1 MSNPGEVHFNL
12 RARSLSVALAPWL
25 WLCAPGA
32 RADGLIEG
40 IDDWSRAMVLPANA
54 VWRGPRVEPPAPSAR
69 PVLSQ
74 RLDAAFA
81 PLSVHGG
88 PEVAP
93 AVLRAVLAAGEAALA
108 RWAAEGLFEAR
119 GDGGAGGTSGYDL
132 YLVPTPRDIDS
143 GVDASAPVRDLD
155 AVRAFGLLDTRVG
168 PARLAACTA
177 EALADALLREL
188 DPAERDQPRRA
199 SAAFFAQLATGA
211 EDCGAPEAL
220 PTPSVFADDVQ
231 RPELAPWLAALDA
244 RHAHGSGRFVADA
257 WQLARQ
263 RTWEGEGLRASP
275 SLIEALGAMLARED
289 EPLVRVLGE
298 LAGEAGRTLLVG
310 GEGPRALTRLEL
322 ARLPARAVSA
332 ALAPLATRYVL
343 VHVDDA
349 QPGERISVWLRG
361 EYGVRWALSALRLDA
376 QLAPLGHVVA
386 KVRDAPAGELHV
398 ELMPGTAYVL
408 VSATNGSGRRVA
420 YFEAADDPLVRAVEL
435 TLDRRVGF

>member
-54 VWRGPRVEPPAPSAR
+54 VWRGPRVEPPVPTAR

-74 RLDAAFA
+74 RLDASLL
-81 PLSVHGG
+81 PLSVHAG

-93 AVLRAVLAAGEAALA
+93 SVLRAVLGAGEAAFA
-108 RWAAEGLFEAR
+108 RWAAEGLFEPR

-132 YLVPTPRDIDS
+132 YLMPTSRDIDS
-143 GVDASAPVRDLD
+143 GVDVSSPVRDLD
-155 AVRAFGLLDTRVG
+155 AVRAFALLDTRVG

-199 SAAFFAQLATGA
+199 SAVFFAQLATGA
-211 EDCGAPEAL
+211 EGCGAPEPL
-220 PTPSVFADDVQ
+220 PSSSVFGDDVQ

-244 RHAHGSGRFVADA
+244 RHAHGGGRFVADA

-275 SLIEALGAMLARED
+275 SLIEAVAAMLARED
-289 EPLVRVLGE
+289 EPIVRALGE
-298 LAGEAGRTLLVG
+298 LAGEAGRALLVT

-322 ARLPARAVSA
+322 ARLPARVVSA
-332 ALAPLATRYVL
+332 PLAPLATRYVL
-343 VHVDDA
+343 VRVDDP

-376 QLAPLGHVVA
+376 QLAPLGHLDA
-386 KVRDAPAGELHV
+386 KVRDAPSGELHV